1 MELEASS
8 ERPSSSLIIPKH
20 KKLQVLPCLSVFL
33 LLSGAIFGGMMH
45 AGYQYYVVMHDAS
58 REVCSNHGMKY
69 DDVDACLCFDCWSG
83 ETCEQRLYGSGC
95 VVQAN
100 SGTPLIFED
109 YWVKHPEARI
119 SIKSSFR
126 IGYEPDAMPRL
137 EEAIRSLHDLVG
149 NAEHRGRDIV
159 IGVGSTELIAAAL
172 YALAPDAQSPAVEQ
186 MPRGAGSASFFESSA
201 NGTSSST
208 GASGAAV
215 RTAEVWSRKP
225 YYSAYRSASRYF
237 SSTRFAWNDSST
249 PPTGTA
255 LAPVIE
261 LVTSPNN
268 PDGLI
273 RTPEAPAT
281 PHTRVVMD
289 HAYLWPHFTSIGSP
303 VAYGNNT
310 VVLFTL
316 SKMTGHAS
324 TRIGWALSSDP
335 EVTRRLKEFLS
346 TVALGV
352 PRENQVR
359 AATAIEHVVAHD
371 GQIFAYARARMLGR
385 WRTLERIF
393 DEARPDCHEGGTQEG
408 VEGIATTLA
417 TSLAKSIADT
427 TRNASGVPGPAHDG
441 GISSS
446 HAATFRLQS
455 REPPSPDSYSGAE
468 SYEPSPAYAWVEL
481 LNDTMHGGD
490 ASTAM
495 RSVGIVGRT
504 GTEFGASRRFVR
516 LELLMREQTF
526 DILAEKLR
534 QLVCGATHR
543 TTR

>member
-1 MELEASS
+1 MQQSAHEA
-8 ERPSSSLIIPKH
+8 
-20 KKLQVLPCLSVFL
+20 
-33 LLSGAIFGGMMH
+33 
-45 AGYQYYVVMHDAS
+45 
-58 REVCSNHGMKY
+58 

-83 ETCEQRLYGSGC
+83 EAASSASMVADAWFSQFWD
-95 VVQAN
+95 AIN
-100 SGTPLIFED
+100 FED

-255 LAPVIE
+255 LALVE